1 VPAAEPVTPQME
13 TIPKTRRAFVYR
25 AGVRLA
31 GTVLACDAAAGGD
44 LVFLSH
50 AAVLGARGRR
60 ALPRVG
66 GGRRQILTTEA
77 TLGLLGSVGE
87 RLRGQ
92 ALVTPYGRPFAL
104 GELRLELFPSGY
116 LPGAASLLCEREGR
130 RLVYSGP
137 IGDGGEVRAA
147 DALCLDARFADPG
160 IAFPERAEAEAL
172 LIRLAQERAAAGAP
186 VFLIEPLALA
196 LLVARALAA
205 AGVPLRAHRAIV
217 DAVGAFKAIA
227 PAAVPAVQRF
237 AGRLA
242 PNEVLLWPTDAR
254 RPRQGGAG
262 GADTRRAILVSPRP
276 GATGCAQA
284 GAAEVL
290 TFPFGADFTG
300 LVRYVESSGAG
311 EVALVGA
318 PDDTLAELLR
328 GRGIAAYR
336 IGPPRQI
343 DLFDR

>member
-1 VPAAEPVTPQME
+1 ME
-13 TIPKTRRAFVYR
+13 TFPKTRRAFVYR

-50 AAVLGARGRR
+50 AAVLGARRRR
-60 ALPRVG
+60 ALPRGG

-77 TLGLLGSVGE
+77 TLGLLGPFGE

-92 ALVTPYGRPFAL
+92 SLVTPYGRPFTL
-104 GELRLELFPSGY
+104 GDLRLELFPSGY

-130 RLVYSGP
+130 RLVYAGP
-137 IGDGGEVRAA
+137 IGEGGEVRAA

-160 IAFPERAEAEAL
+160 TAFPERTLAEASLRA
-172 LIRLAQERAAAGAP
+172 LAQERADVGAP
-186 VFLIEPLALA
+186 VLLIDPLPLAPV
-196 LLVARALAA
+196 VARVLAA

-217 DAVGAFKAIA
+217 DAVGAFRLLE
-227 PAAVPAVQRF
+227 PTTTPTVQRF

-242 PNEVLLWPTDAR
+242 PDEVLLWPAGAR
-254 RPRQGGAG
+254 APRQGGTG
-262 GADTRRAILVSPRP
+262 GAEARRTILVSPRP
-276 GATGCAQA
+276 APAARTEA
-284 GAAEVL
+284 GAAEAL
-290 TFPFGADFTG
+290 TFPFGADFAQ
-300 LVRYVESSGAG
+300 LARYVQASGAA

-318 PDDTLAELLR
+318 SDDALAELLR
-328 GRGIAAYR
+328 GRGVAAYR

-343 DLFDR
+343 DLFQKG

>member
-1 VPAAEPVTPQME
+1 ME
-13 TIPKTRRAFVYR
+13 TFPKTRRAFVYR

-50 AAVLGARGRR
+50 AAVLGARRRR

-77 TLGLLGSVGE
+77 TLGLLGPFGE

-92 ALVTPYGRPFAL
+92 ALVTPYGRPFTL
-104 GELRLELFPSGY
+104 GDLRLELFPSGY
-116 LPGAASLLCEREGR
+116 RPGAASLLCEREGR
-130 RLVYSGP
+130 RLVYAGP
-137 IGDGGEVRAA
+137 IGEGGEVRAA

-160 IAFPERAEAEAL
+160 TTFPERSLAEASLRA
-172 LIRLAQERAAAGAP
+172 RAQARADARAP
-186 VFLIEPLALA
+186 VFLIDPLPLAPV
-196 LLVARALAA
+196 VARVLAA

-217 DAVGAFKAIA
+217 DVVGAFKLVE
-227 PAAVPAVQRF
+227 AATVQRF

-242 PNEVLLWPTDAR
+242 PDEVLLWPAAAPA
-254 RPRQGGAG
+254 PRQGGAG
-262 GADTRRAILVSPRP
+262 GAEARRMILVSPRP
-276 GATGCAQA
+276 VQAGHAQG
-284 GAAEVL
+284 GAAELL
-290 TFPFGADFTG
+290 TFPFGADFAQ
-300 LVRYVESSGAG
+300 LARYVESSGAA

-318 PDDTLAELLR
+318 PDESLAELLR

-343 DLFDR
+343 DLFQGE

>member
-1 VPAAEPVTPQME
+1 ME
-13 TIPKTRRAFVYR
+13 SFPKTRRAFVYR
-25 AGVRLA
+25 AGVRVA

-50 AAVLGARGRR
+50 ATVLGARRRR

-77 TLGLLGSVGE
+77 TLALLGSFGE
-87 RLRGQ
+87 RLRAQ
-92 ALVTPYGRPFAL
+92 ALVTPFGRPFAL

-116 LPGAASLLCEREGR
+116 LPGAASLLCERDGR
-130 RLVYSGP
+130 RLVYAGP
-137 IGDGGEVRAA
+137 IGEGGEVRAA

-160 IAFPERAEAEAL
+160 IAFPERSEAEASL
-172 LIRLAQERAAAGAP
+172 RRLAQEGAAGQAP
-186 VFLIEPLALA
+186 VFLIEPPALA
-196 LLVARALAA
+196 PHIARVLAT

-217 DAVGAFKAIA
+217 EAVGAFKAVA
-227 PAAVPAVQRF
+227 PASVPTVQRF

-242 PNEVLLWPTDAR
+242 PDEVLLWPADAR
-254 RPRQGGAG
+254 PPRQGGAVEG
-262 GADTRRAILVSPRP
+262 RRAILVSPRP
-276 GATGCAQA
+276 GAA
-284 GAAEVL
+284 GGAGPGATLRL
-290 TFPFGADFTG
+290 TFPFGADFAQ
-300 LVRYVESSGAG
+300 LARYVEASGAA

-318 PDDTLAELLR
+318 PDDALAELLR

-343 DLFDR
+343 DLFQET

>member
-1 VPAAEPVTPQME
+1 MSQME
-13 TIPKTRRAFVYR
+13 TFPKTRRAFVYR

-50 AAVLGARGRR
+50 AAVLGARRRR

-77 TLGLLGSVGE
+77 TLGLLGSFGE
-87 RLRGQ
+87 RLRVQ
-92 ALVTPYGRPFAL
+92 ALVTAYGRRFTL
-104 GELRLELFPSGY
+104 GELRLEPFPSGY

-130 RLVYSGP
+130 RLVYAGP
-137 IGDGGEVRAA
+137 IGEGAEVRAA

-160 IAFPERAEAEAL
+160 IVFPERTLAESSL
-172 LIRLAQERAAAGAP
+172 RRLAQDRGDARAP
-186 VFLIEPLALA
+186 VFLIEPLPLA
-196 LLVARALAA
+196 PIVARALGA

-217 DAVGAFKAIA
+217 DAVEAFKLVA
-227 PAAVPAVQRF
+227 PATVPLVQRF

-242 PNEVLLWPTDAR
+242 PDEVLLWPADAR
-254 RPRQGGAG
+254 APRQGGV
-262 GADTRRAILVSPRP
+262 GAAEGRRMILVSPRA
-276 GATGCAQA
+276 GAGGSAEA

-290 TFPFGADFTG
+290 TFPFCADFAQ
-300 LVRYVESSGAG
+300 LARYVAASGAS

-318 PDDTLAELLR
+318 PDDALAELLR
-328 GRGIAAYR
+328 GRGVAAYR
-336 IGPPRQI
+336 IGPP
-343 DLFDR
+343 

>member
-1 VPAAEPVTPQME
+1 ME
-13 TIPKTRRAFVYR
+13 TFPKTHRAFVYR

-50 AAVLGARGRR
+50 AAVLGARRRR

-77 TLGLLGSVGE
+77 TLGLLGSFGE
-87 RLRGQ
+87 RLRAQ
-92 ALVTPYGRPFAL
+92 ALVTSYGRPFTL

-130 RLVYSGP
+130 RLVYAGP
-137 IGDGGEVRAA
+137 IGQGGEVRAA

-160 IAFPERAEAEAL
+160 IAFPEPAQAEASL
-172 LIRLAQERAAAGAP
+172 RRLARERGNAGAP
-186 VFLIEPLALA
+186 VFLIEPLPLA
-196 LLVARALAA
+196 PIIARSLAA

-217 DAVGAFKAIA
+217 EAVDAFRLIG
-227 PAAVPAVQRF
+227 PATDPAVQRF

-242 PNEVLLWPTDAR
+242 PDEVLLWPADAR
-254 RPRQGGAG
+254 APRQGGAG
-262 GADTRRAILVSPRP
+262 AAEGRRLILVSPRP
-276 GATGCAQA
+276 GALGQAPA
-284 GAAEVL
+284 GAVEAL
-290 TFPFGADFTG
+290 TFPFGADFTQ
-300 LVRYVESSGAG
+300 LARYVASSGAS

-318 PDDTLAELLR
+318 TDDALAELLR

-343 DLFDR
+343 DLFQGG